1 MKAIKNYKEQVKPLN
16 NKTMKTYIPQL
27 LEREPEQLKEIKWQ
41 LFLDVALNFS
51 YNNVDAQYLVTN
63 QKLYNWFNTQ
73 VDHLESEFIK
83 SVANGKI
90 VTKSK
95 FELFSLYKFRIEK
108 VKKLFPRLILNNIRK
123 SKVNVKFDYLK
134 YYLN

>member
-1 MKAIKNYKEQVKPLN
+1 
-16 NKTMKTYIPQL
+16 MKTYIPQL

-51 YNNVDAQYLVTN
+51 NNNIDAQYLVTN

-123 SKVNVKFDYLK
+123 VKRDKTHDYSNTC
-134 YYLN
+134 LN